1 MEGGAAVDARTFQ
14 TEALKI
20 EKLLYHI
27 SYAMLRNES
36 DCEDAV
42 QEALLR
48 AWQKRGTLRDM
59 AAFRSWLCRI
69 VANTCTE
76 LLRRKQ
82 RTTLTDIP
90 EEMPAPQSDAID
102 HMAVMDALA
111 ELTPQMRA
119 CMTLHYLDGW
129 RVPEIAQMLDIPEGT
144 VKTRLMLVM
153 LITLGLL
160 GGLAVATTANPRLL
174 EVFWG
179 KDFEPSAQA
188 SAYIAHDL
196 AEVETSGYR
205 VRVEEAVYDGMTLY
219 VRYSIRDMS
228 CDHLLGET
236 NVDTGRR
243 MLNEQEI
250 TAFDHAPVGW
260 WTDNLWINGQNVD
273 MPGLSGGETW
283 AGDENG
289 EIVVSEMYRLDQ
301 VGVFLSGDVQ
311 IDLPIGEKQH
321 YDYEM
326 WQSMLKED
334 GTFRKPGAGL
344 VSFTLNCD
352 APVTHYADGERVVL
366 PDGTAAWVESADDT
380 PVKLYVT
387 VRYEISD
394 AQREAF
400 RAENG
405 EGYVFPDGTVMPF
418 DDVDMVGS
426 WVYGLTLVDADGK
439 PLRASLGYGEGNWG
453 VGSGVAD
460 YVFSHEDA
468 YPEQVYLAPQTGED
482 SADMAWAIPLPVRK

>member
-111 ELTPQMRA
+111 DARLHDAALSGRLARAGNRADAGHPGGDGQNAADARKKADGNAVEGGGNVTDEQMKKLLEED
-119 CMTLHYLDGW
+119 TGE
-129 RVPEIAQMLDIPEGT
+129 VPERFHQAMLAAFGQMEDEPFDGT
-144 VKTRLMLVM
+144 ELPISVEAAEKPRRPRHVPRQGGRFRRMMLVM

-243 MLNEQEI
+243 MLNEDEI

-260 WTDNLWINGQNVD
+260 ATRTAK
-273 MPGLSGGETW
+273 LS
-283 AGDENG
+283 
-289 EIVVSEMYRLDQ
+289 
-301 VGVFLSGDVQ
+301 
-311 IDLPIGEKQH
+311 
-321 YDYEM
+321 
-326 WQSMLKED
+326 
-334 GTFRKPGAGL
+334 
-344 VSFTLNCD
+344 
-352 APVTHYADGERVVL
+352 
-366 PDGTAAWVESADDT
+366 
-380 PVKLYVT
+380 
-387 VRYEISD
+387 
-394 AQREAF
+394 
-400 RAENG
+400 
-405 EGYVFPDGTVMPF
+405 
-418 DDVDMVGS
+418 
-426 WVYGLTLVDADGK
+426 
-439 PLRASLGYGEGNWG
+439 
-453 VGSGVAD
+453 
-460 YVFSHEDA
+460 
-468 YPEQVYLAPQTGED
+468 
-482 SADMAWAIPLPVRK
+482 

>member
-1 MEGGAAVDARTFQ
+1 
-14 TEALKI
+14 
-20 EKLLYHI
+20 
-27 SYAMLRNES
+27 
-36 DCEDAV
+36 
-42 QEALLR
+42 
-48 AWQKRGTLRDM
+48 
-59 AAFRSWLCRI
+59 
-69 VANTCTE
+69 
-76 LLRRKQ
+76 
-82 RTTLTDIP
+82 
-90 EEMPAPQSDAID
+90 
-102 HMAVMDALA
+102 
-111 ELTPQMRA
+111 
-119 CMTLHYLDGW
+119 
-129 RVPEIAQMLDIPEGT
+129 
-144 VKTRLMLVM
+144 MLVM

-196 AEVETSGYR
+196 AEVETNGYR

-260 WTDNLWINGQNVD
+260 WTDNLWLNGQNVD

-321 YDYEM
+321 YDYET

-334 GTFRKPGAGL
+334 GTFRKPDAGL

-352 APVTHYADGERVVL
+352 APVTHYADGERVIL

-387 VRYEISD
+387 VRFEISD
-394 AQREAF
+394 AQRKAF

-405 EGYVFPDGTVMPF
+405 EGYVFPDGTMMPF

-482 SADMAWAIPLPVRK
+482 SADMAWAIPLPVRERAARLLFALLRQGDSFAAWFCVAGGIATAGRRMEGNLMFGQKKSAQKNLPSKTQKVLVRPTGLEPVPIAGHAPQTCAYANSATAASARIIIPNSKGFVKRKNDKIRFFGIFG

>member
-1 MEGGAAVDARTFQ
+1 MDARTFQ

-111 ELTPQMRA
+111 ELTPQMRV

-144 VKTRLMLVM
+144 VKTRLMHARKRMETLLREVVTDEQMKKLLEEDTGEVPERFHQAILAAFGQIEDEPFDGTELPISVEAAEKPRRPRHVPRQGGRFRRMMLVM

-179 KDFEPSAQA
+179 KDFEPSGTGIGVHRARFGGGG
-188 SAYIAHDL
+188 DKRL
-196 AEVETSGYR
+196 PRPRGRSG
-205 VRVEEAVYDGMTLY
+205 L
-219 VRYSIRDMS
+219 
-228 CDHLLGET
+228 
-236 NVDTGRR
+236 
-243 MLNEQEI
+243 
-250 TAFDHAPVGW
+250 
-260 WTDNLWINGQNVD
+260 
-273 MPGLSGGETW
+273 
-283 AGDENG
+283 
-289 EIVVSEMYRLDQ
+289 
-301 VGVFLSGDVQ
+301 
-311 IDLPIGEKQH
+311 
-321 YDYEM
+321 
-326 WQSMLKED
+326 
-334 GTFRKPGAGL
+334 
-344 VSFTLNCD
+344 
-352 APVTHYADGERVVL
+352 
-366 PDGTAAWVESADDT
+366 
-380 PVKLYVT
+380 
-387 VRYEISD
+387 
-394 AQREAF
+394 
-400 RAENG
+400 
-405 EGYVFPDGTVMPF
+405 
-418 DDVDMVGS
+418 
-426 WVYGLTLVDADGK
+426 
-439 PLRASLGYGEGNWG
+439 
-453 VGSGVAD
+453 
-460 YVFSHEDA
+460 
-468 YPEQVYLAPQTGED
+468 
-482 SADMAWAIPLPVRK
+482 